1 MGTTKASKIDP
12 YTIVDQ
18 DISRTAAISA
28 DCLKHAYVRLST
40 QGIAIGATPTTREE
54 IVHVASAVG
63 AVTGFHAMLNDSGTS
78 TGITVDLKKNGVS
91 MLSSTISLTHST
103 GDRTEVD
110 GTLSSTAIAIGDI
123 LSVAWVVAT
132 STVATSTG
140 AQGPVAR
147 LSIVENS
154 SPA

>member
-1 MGTTKASKIDP
+1 MGSVNSSKITKFSIIDE
-12 YTIVDQ
+12 

-28 DCLKHAYVRLST
+28 DCMKHAYVRLST

-63 AVTGFHAMLNDSGTS
+63 TVTGFHAMLNESGS
-78 TGITVDLKKNGVS
+78 ATGITVDLKKNGVS

-110 GTLSSTAIAIGDI
+110 GTLSSTAIAVGDV
-123 LSVAWVVAT
+123 LSVAWVVT
-132 STVATSTG
+132 TSTG